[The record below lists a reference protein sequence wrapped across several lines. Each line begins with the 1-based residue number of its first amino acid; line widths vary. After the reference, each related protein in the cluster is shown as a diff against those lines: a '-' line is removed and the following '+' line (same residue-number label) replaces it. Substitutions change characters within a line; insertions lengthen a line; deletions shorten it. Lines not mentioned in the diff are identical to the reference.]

1 MMQEFV
7 DQINKTARKATED
20 MHTSLPGEI
29 TAFDPGTGMASVQP
43 KAKFKKPSGETMDFP
58 VVTGVPVQFPQSAN
72 ATIAW
77 PIKPGDGC
85 LLVFSES
92 ALDYWMYG
100 KETDTVLK
108 FDLSSA
114 IAIPGLSAKGN
125 AAMQTACAEDAVVV
139 VVGGTTLKVTSEGV
153 TVIGKLT
160 VEGEIVAA
168 GDVKA
173 NKSISLATH
182 THGGDSGGSTTP
194 PR

>member
-1 MMQEFV
+1 MMQELV
-7 DQINKTARKATED
+7 DQINKTAQKTVEG
-20 MHTSLPGEI
+20 MHTALPGEI
-29 TAFDPGTGMASVQP
+29 TAFDPKTGMASVQP
-43 KAKFKKPSGETMDFP
+43 KAKFKKPNGEAMGFP
-58 VVTGVPVQFPQSAN
+58 VVTGVPVVFPQSAN
-72 ATIAW
+72 VTIAW

-108 FDLSSA
+108 FDLSNA

-125 AAMQTACAEDAVVV
+125 AAMQTACSEDAAVVAA
-139 VVGGTTLKVTSEGV
+139 GSTTLKVACDGV
-153 TVIGKLT
+153 TIIGKLT
-160 VEGEIVAA
+160 VEGEIVAT

-173 NKSISLATH
+173 TKGVSLATH

-194 PR
+194 PC

>member
-1 MMQEFV
+1 MLQEFV
-7 DQINKTARKATED
+7 DQVNKTAQKTIEG
-20 MHTSLPGEI
+20 MHTALPGEI
-29 TAFDPGTGMASVQP
+29 TAFDPASGMASVQP
-43 KAKFKKPSGETMDFP
+43 KAKFKKPNGETMDFP
-58 VVTGVPVQFPQSAN
+58 VVTGVPVVFPQSDSV
-72 ATIAW
+72 TIAW

-114 IAIPGLSAKGN
+114 IAIPNLYAKGST
-125 AAMQTACAEDAVVV
+125 AMQTACSENAAVIVA
-139 VVGGTTLKVTSEGV
+139 GGTTLKVASGGV

-173 NKSISLATH
+173 NKGISLATH